1 MPVDPQLQRKLI
13 GEVARCMVGHAEEL
27 TTLDQAIGDGDH
39 GLNMKRGFEAVLAEL
54 DKTAALPMHEALKA
68 VGMTLVMKVGGAS
81 GPLYGT
87 LLMTLG
93 KAFPELPTR
102 AGVAQAFAAAVDAVK
117 ARGKSDVQ
125 MKTMLDVLVPV
136 LVTLKGGGEDVY
148 ARLRASAESAAAA
161 TVPMQAVRGRASFLG
176 ARSVGHMDP
185 GARSSWLMVQT
196 VADVLEEAEG
206 LRPSP
211 PGRRDGDEG
220 RPGTV
225 SK

>member
-1 MPVDPQLQRKLI
+1 
-13 GEVARCMVGHAEEL
+13 MVTHAEEL

-54 DKTAALPMHEALKA
+54 DKTAALPIQEALKA

-87 LLMTLG
+87 LFMALG
-93 KAFPELPTR
+93 KTFPESPTR
-102 AGVAQAFAAAVDAVK
+102 AGVAQAFSSAIDAVK

-136 LVTLKGGGEDVY
+136 LGTLSEGSEDLY
-148 ARLRASAESAAAA
+148 ARLRASAEAAAAA

-196 VADVLEEAEG
+196 VVAVLEREG
-206 LRPSP
+206 L
-211 PGRRDGDEG
+211 GMKEDEN
-220 RPGTV
+220 RAA
-225 SK
+225 SR